1 VSNANQLRKRVGQT
15 ELKGVEQLE
24 TRAMLSA
31 SRGNV
36 PAPDLTSNAALTGAA
51 VAGKSARPAA
61 EVSLDLRITGT
72 DVQYSPEGLP
82 ASMQGD
88 VYLAAGTILSS
99 VVIGHYEEVLTPI
112 LMDINGDQMPDFVG
126 TNGVATMTFFAG
138 ALQNFTLGSITT
150 ANTSFIQG
158 VTEVGELLVGSVGT
172 IVSSSGIFQ
181 HVTGS
186 MQSNSTVA
194 LYPTYQMDT
203 NVHFTLAVARPQGR
217 GVSAA
222 VVMLTELADAAI
234 EECSGNNGQ
243 RNHGGNDHHKSAAKD
258 TVAKHSR
265 IDKAVN
271 DIVESSERNRK
282 DQSHGN
288 RAVEVA
294 LTQSSRGASWRA
306 DNIVSSLLGA

>member
-1 VSNANQLRKRVGQT
+1 MSNANQLRKRVGQT
-15 ELKGVEQLE
+15 ELKGIEQLE
-24 TRAMLSA
+24 TRTMLSA

-36 PAPDLTSNAALTGAA
+36 PAPDLTSDAALTGAA
-51 VAGKSARPAA
+51 VPGKSARPAT

-88 VYLAAGTILSS
+88 VYLASGTVLSS

-112 LMDINGDQMPDFVG
+112 LMDINGDEMPDFVG
-126 TNGVATMTFFAG
+126 TNGLATITFFAG

-172 IVSSSGIFQ
+172 IVSSAGIFQ

-203 NVHFTLAVARPQGR
+203 NVHFTLAVARPHGR

-222 VVMLTELADAAI
+222 VVLLTELADAAI

-243 RNHGGNDHHKSAAKD
+243 QNRRGNGHDKSPAKD
-258 TVAKHSR
+258 SVAKHSR

-271 DIVESSERNRK
+271 DIVESGSRDRNN
-282 DQSHGN
+282 QN
-288 RAVEVA
+288 RGSKAVEVVLA
-294 LTQSSRGASWRA
+294 QGSRGASWRA

>member
-1 VSNANQLRKRVGQT
+1 MSNANQHRTRVGQT

-31 SRGNV
+31 SRGHV
-36 PAPDLTSNAALTGAA
+36 PAPDLTSDAALTAAA
-51 VAGKSARPAA
+51 VAGKSSRPAS
-61 EVSLDLRITGT
+61 EVSLDLRIKGT

-88 VYLAAGTILSS
+88 VYLAAGTVLSS
-99 VVIGHYEEVLTPI
+99 IVIGHYEEVLTPI

-126 TNGVATMTFFAG
+126 TTGVATMTFFAG
-138 ALQNFTLGSITT
+138 AFQNFTLGSITT
-150 ANTSFIQG
+150 SNTSFIQG

-172 IVSSSGIFQ
+172 IVSSAGIFQ

-203 NVHFTLAVARPQGR
+203 NVHFTLAVARPNGK
-217 GVSAA
+217 GLSAA

-234 EECSGNNGQ
+234 EECSDKNGQ
-243 RNHGGNDHHKSAAKD
+243 HNHRGIDNKSPAKD
-258 TVAKHSR
+258 SVAKHSR

-271 DIVESSERNRK
+271 DIVESTQRDRK
-282 DQSHGN
+282 DQSRGN
-288 RAVEVA
+288 KAVEVA
-294 LTQSSRGASWRA
+294 LTQGSRGASWRA
-306 DNIVSSLLGA
+306 DSIVSSLLGA

>member
-1 VSNANQLRKRVGQT
+1 MSKASQLRKRVGQT

-24 TRAMLSA
+24 ARAMLSA
-31 SRGNV
+31 SRGHV
-36 PAPDLTSNAALTGAA
+36 PAADLTSDAALAGAA
-51 VAGKSARPAA
+51 VAGTSSRPAS
-61 EVSLDLRITGT
+61 EVSLDLRIKGT

-88 VYLAAGTILSS
+88 VYLAAGTVLSS
-99 VVIGHYEEVLTPI
+99 IVIGHYEEVLTPI

-126 TNGVATMTFFAG
+126 TTGVATMTFFAG
-138 ALQNFTLGSITT
+138 AFQNFTLGSITT
-150 ANTSFIQG
+150 SNTSFIQG

-172 IVSSSGIFQ
+172 IVSSAGIFQ

-203 NVHFTLAVARPQGR
+203 NVHFTLAVARSHGR

-234 EECSGNNGQ
+234 EECSGKNGQ
-243 RNHGGNDHHKSAAKD
+243 HNHRGDNKSPAKD
-258 TVAKHSR
+258 SVAKHSR

-271 DIVESSERNRK
+271 DIVESSQRDRK
-282 DQSHGN
+282 DQSRGN
-288 RAVEVA
+288 KAVEVA
-294 LTQSSRGASWRA
+294 LSQGSRGASWRA
-306 DNIVSSLLGA
+306 ENIVSSLLGA